1 MFYKLY
7 CEDCL
12 ERLKSIKRNTV
23 DIVITSPPYN
33 LNIGY
38 DVYSDSKPLVSYT
51 RFMSN
56 VMYEIYRVTKA
67 GGRICINVPPDI
79 GNLKDNSKVPLDSI
93 YCNILETVGFKYRT
107 KIVWNK
113 NTITARTAW
122 GSFCS
127 PSNPNILP
135 PFEYILVFYKDTP
148 KKDGDKDLIDITK
161 EEFIPWTNGLWNIAP
176 ESAKKI
182 GHPAPYPIELCDRLI
197 KLFSYK
203 NDVVLDPFMGSGTSG
218 VSALKNGRNFIGI
231 ELSEEYVKLSQ
242 KRIEEFLDKPIDK

>member
-12 ERLKSIKRNTV
+12 ERLKRIKRNTV

-33 LNIGY
+33 LNIEY
-38 DVYSDSKPLVSYT
+38 DVYSDSKPLTSYI

-79 GNLKDNSKVPLDSI
+79 GNLKDNSKVPLDTI